1 MTDLLE
7 RMICMLE
14 QKDVELLKT
23 MMGEVMQENLKPLK
37 DDVQDLKKMD
47 QLILDEI
54 VRVHEGVEAHISQ
67 LEKNMNEMKQFYRMD
82 KLENDNMTLM
92 LRLVNDLVKRVED
105 LENKIA

>member
-82 KLENDNMTLM
+82 KLRRKHHGSEDSLLTSQLLYPNM
-92 LRLVNDLVKRVED
+92 VY
-105 LENKIA
+105 